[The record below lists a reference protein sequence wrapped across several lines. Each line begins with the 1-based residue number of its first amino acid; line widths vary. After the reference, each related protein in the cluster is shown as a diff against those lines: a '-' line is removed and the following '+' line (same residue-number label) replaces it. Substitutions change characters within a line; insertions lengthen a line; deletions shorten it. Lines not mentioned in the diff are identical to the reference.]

1 MEFLDFLIVIR
12 VVDNFISLQI
22 GKDHIH
28 PNFGASVMNVLVG
41 LFCRICQIVRLMFT
55 SSLPNANDSSYTF

>member
-12 VVDNFISLQI
+12 VVDNFISLHI
-22 GKDHIH
+22 GKDYIH

-41 LFCRICQIVRLMFT
+41 LFCRICQINVHLEFT
-55 SSLPNANDSSYTF
+55 QF